1 MATSN
6 GLIRTKQ
13 DEIAFLTKYIASLE
27 TDLTKPEYA
36 LPGYQKELLTRIAAS
51 KEQLAGVEAA
61 VAEAPAVA
69 AAQPTASSTSSS
81 SATPVAPG
89 PGTTGTVEVAAAPP
103 KAGAPVSE
111 NIPRVEVN
119 GVGNKPVSK
128 EDPAA
133 GFRVEV
139 NGVGPLTIIPQPNV
153 LDKFNSYTYQASV
166 YLLSPTQYIKF
177 QAGNRIIPASQ
188 LLFQSGGKQAGTG
201 NKFFDNDF
209 YIDSITLETAISG
222 KQTQGAHM
230 ATDIKFT
237 VTEPM
242 GITLLDRLKN
252 AVKAM
257 QPSGASNW
265 STAHYLMTISF
276 FGYDQTGAL
285 VTPGTPAIGNVAANP
300 KAVTIKYIPFLISG
314 VNWSVGNHLVNYEF
328 TGSPIGQIT
337 AGSSKIGQIK
347 FPIEITALTVDEFIN
362 GKSTYTAVTTS
373 AADPGQSTTA
383 FNSTGGGG
391 ANSPANASAAPY
403 VIEKTPSRGGLQA
416 ALNRYAQLVKEE
428 SNFEFQDEY
437 EFVFVN
443 ATDIQQSKLKSPQPK
458 IDKKVAA
465 MGAAASQYAQNLNSA
480 TVPVSQDQVSISIAA
495 GTSIVKALDQV
506 IRNSQY
512 IVAQASS
519 YDNSDGDTLPISS
532 QGKPPT
538 WFQISYSAV
547 PLQFDNMRKD
557 YAYKM
562 RYTITKY
569 SIPNFHSTYFPAS
582 TAFPGLHKQY
592 KYWFTGE
599 NKSVLDYSANF
610 DGLYNLTVSGVGNK
624 SAQDTISSRNSAST
638 NDLYRDDTLYAIKL
652 GYYPRSTQS
661 TGSGSG
667 ATNEGSA
674 NAAEYLYSPATQGSS
689 RIRIVGDPGWIQQGS
704 LVFPIE
710 SADFQKET
718 EMGFLADGTVSF
730 DAGQILYEIA
740 WQRPEDYDLNTGLAD
755 PYAKTF
761 AKYGEREALQSNIY
775 QAVKVISEFRSGR
788 FEQTIEGSIC
798 IFTKVAPLNNYKT
811 VVADNTPVQ
820 NQRTNASTVSQAATF
835 GGTTN
840 PSLAAS
846 SASLTAPASNSSG
859 TIPAPASPP
868 AITESNSNTPSTTP
882 EQFAATDQTR
892 QPLQDVPNIVPALP
906 STPATSNGQTIGGYG
921 FGTVVNSPP
930 VLTVGAGRTSLD
942 ALQSAAV
949 NTPPYLT
956 RRDP

>member
-13 DEIAFLTKYIASLE
+13 DEIAFLTRRIGTLE
-27 TDLTKPEYA
+27 ADLSNPQFA
-36 LPGYQKELLTRIAAS
+36 AAGYQKQLLTQIAAA
-51 KEQLAGVEAA
+51 KEQLTAAETA

-69 AAQPTASSTSSS
+69 AAQPTASSTSASA
-81 SATPVAPG
+81 ATPVPPG

-103 KAGAPVSE
+103 KAGAPVS
-111 NIPRVEVN
+111 NIPTVEVN
-119 GVGNKPVSK
+119 GVGNKPISK

-139 NGVGPLTIIPQPNV
+139 NGVGPATIIPLPNV

-166 YLLSPTQYIKF
+166 YLLSPTQYINF

-237 VTEPM
+237 VIEPM
-242 GITLLDRLKN
+242 GITLIDRLKN

-257 QPSGASNW
+257 QPSGASSNW

-285 VTPGTPAIGNVAANP
+285 VTPGTPAVGNVAANP
-300 KAVTIKYIPFLISG
+300 KAVVIKYIPFLISG

-337 AGSSKIGQIK
+337 AGSSKIGVIK
-347 FPIEITALTVDEFIN
+347 FPIEITADTVDEFVN
-362 GKSTYTAVTTS
+362 GKGTFTAVTTS

-383 FNSTGGGG
+383 FKSTGGGG

-403 VIEKTPSRGGLQA
+403 VIENTPGRGGLQW
-416 ALNRYAQLVKEE
+416 ALNRYAQIQKEE
-428 SNFEFQDEY
+428 SNFEFRDEY

-443 ATDIQQSKLKSPQPK
+443 ASDIQQSPLKALETK
-458 IDKKVAA
+458 VDKKLAA
-465 MGAAASQYAQNLNSA
+465 MGAAASQYAQNLNSDK
-480 TVPVSQDQVSISIAA
+480 VPGSLTQVSISIAA
-495 GTSIVKALDQV
+495 GTPIVKALDQV

-512 IVAQASS
+512 ITKQQSS
-519 YDNSDGDTLPISS
+519 YETRDGDTRPNSS
-532 QGKPPT
+532 QGKTPT

-547 PLQFDNMRKD
+547 PLQYDNMRKD

-624 SAQDTISSRNSAST
+624 SAQDMISSRNSAST
-638 NDLYRDDTLYAIKL
+638 NDLFRDDTLYAIKL

-661 TGSGSG
+661 TGSGTG

-704 LVFPIE
+704 LVFPIDP
-710 SADFQKET
+710 ADFQTQT
-718 EMGFLADGTVSF
+718 EMGFLADGTISF

-761 AKYGEREALQSNIY
+761 LKYGEREALQSNIY
-775 QAVKVISEFRSGR
+775 QATKVVSEFRGGR

-798 IFTKVAPLNNYKT
+798 IFTKIAPLNNYKT
-811 VVADNTPVQ
+811 IVADNTPVQ
-820 NQRTNASTVSQAATF
+820 NQRTNASTVSQATTF

-846 SASLTAPASNSSG
+846 SASLVAPASNSSG
-859 TIPAPASPP
+859 TVPAPAPP
-868 AITESNSNTPSTTP
+868 LAITESNSNTPSTTP
-882 EQFAATDQTR
+882 EQFAAADQAR
-892 QPLQDVPNIVPALP
+892 QPLQDVPNIVPVLP
-906 STPATSNGQTIGGYG
+906 STPATSNGQIIGGYG

-930 VLTVGAGRTSLD
+930 VLNVGAGRTSLD

-949 NTPPYLT
+949 NIPPYLT
-956 RRDP
+956 RRDA